1 MTGVA
6 VSEMETSNEEEPNTS
21 TLDGSW
27 CIYIYIH
34 MIVKDWYGTTCISMD
49 IHGQSLVVQ

>member
-1 MTGVA
+1 MRGVT

-27 CIYIYIH
+27 YIYIYTYDYLPDMVICH
-34 MIVKDWYGTTCISMD
+34 S
-49 IHGQSLVVQ
+49 